1 MIEIIPAI
9 DVMNGKCVRLSQ
21 GDFSKIKTYSEDPL
35 EVAKRYEDC
44 GVKRVH
50 LIDLQ
55 GAKSNSPVI
64 FDILQAIAGKTNLL
78 VEFGG
83 GIKTRNSL
91 RDALENGAD
100 RVICGSIAATEPNVF
115 TYWLDCFG
123 SDKIVLGADIK
134 ENKIAIKGW
143 KESTDKTADEL
154 IRLYLQEGLKY
165 AVITD
170 ITKDGMLAGPSLKMY
185 RELEGK
191 YPRLNVIA
199 SGGISSMQDI
209 EDLNDINVPAAI
221 VGKAIY
227 EGHITLD
234 QIREFNKSNAPTEE
248 SVENTDNK

>member
-154 IRLYLQEGLKY
+154 IR
-165 AVITD
+165 
-170 ITKDGMLAGPSLKMY
+170 
-185 RELEGK
+185 
-191 YPRLNVIA
+191 
-199 SGGISSMQDI
+199 
-209 EDLNDINVPAAI
+209 
-221 VGKAIY
+221 
-227 EGHITLD
+227 
-234 QIREFNKSNAPTEE
+234 
-248 SVENTDNK
+248 

>member
-21 GDFSKIKTYSEDPL
+21 GDFSRIKTYSEDPV
-35 EVAKRYEDC
+35 EVAKGYEDC
-44 GVKRVH
+44 GVKRIH

-64 FDILQAIAGKTNLL
+64 FDTLLAIASKTNLL
-78 VEFGG
+78 IEFGG

-91 RDALENGAD
+91 RDALDSGAD

-123 SDKIVLGADIK
+123 GEKVVLGADIK

-165 AVITD
+165 AVVTD
-170 ITKDGMLAGPSLKMY
+170 ISKDGMLAGPSLEMY
-185 RELEGK
+185 RELGGK
-191 YPRLNVIA
+191 YPRLKIIA

-227 EGHITLD
+227 EGHITIE
-234 QIREFNKSNAPTEE
+234 QIREYNKSNAPADE
-248 SVENTDNK
+248 SAENTDNK